1 MLLTPGNPVPLLPDI
16 LPPVHLPTRY
26 HAWYSPKV
34 PDVTSRIWKQFLAF
48 QTSHRSRDSD
58 ASLKVTFSA
67 TGTQPRF
74 HQAVQRHPWLAVRR
88 PWSWSILQSWPTGQD
103 QSWGPETGP
112 SLQFLPNP
120 WQFLYL
126 GSKATLLLQQ
136 PAQGRNQLQS
146 FSLFTL
152 LGSLFGRTVLH
163 LSQSLQVRSGA
174 LYSDLSRLV
183 LTGIC

>member
-88 PWSWSILQSWPTGQD
+88 PWSWSILQLARTKAEGLKLGLHSSSYPTHGSSSILAPKQHSSFNS
-103 QSWGPETGP
+103 QLRVGTSSKVSLFLPSWGV
-112 SLQFLPNP
+112 
-120 WQFLYL
+120 YL
-126 GSKATLLLQQ
+126 GGQCCIWA
-136 PAQGRNQLQS
+136 
-146 FSLFTL
+146 SLCRW
-152 LGSLFGRTVLH
+152 G
-163 LSQSLQVRSGA
+163 QVRCT
-174 LYSDLSRLV
+174 
-183 LTGIC
+183 LT